1 MGKATRL
8 ADGSITSSYDLSGWN
23 MSTPFPFEHSITVP
37 VNTPVS
43 LHIILITCASA
54 VKGGHVANGHYTLRL
69 GGPTPLPAHGESYEV
84 FSLPPGVTVDSVQ
97 GGIKNNV
104 WTESEDLYLSANTGL
119 VAPGDELVLTAWNGV
134 PGAPV
139 GFSIGWGP
147 TPPTPAIG
155 PRLWSGFTG
164 TLDGDGWWWAD
175 PIPNSPEL
183 AGATMLIRA
192 YSLDSTGERIR
203 SREVEVQFQ

>member
-69 GGPTPLPAHGESYEV
+69 GGPTPL
-84 FSLPPGVTVDSVQ
+84 
-97 GGIKNNV
+97 
-104 WTESEDLYLSANTGL
+104 
-119 VAPGDELVLTAWNGV
+119 
-134 PGAPV
+134 
-139 GFSIGWGP
+139 
-147 TPPTPAIG
+147 
-155 PRLWSGFTG
+155 
-164 TLDGDGWWWAD
+164 
-175 PIPNSPEL
+175 
-183 AGATMLIRA
+183 
-192 YSLDSTGERIR
+192 
-203 SREVEVQFQ
+203 